1 MKLRISLQTRFL
13 LWTTLLLI
21 FLVASILFVIEQR
34 EVKTILEKS
43 KNEGMLTARN
53 IAYFNLER
61 VKWWDL
67 EPIKRNIEQNLSEKL
82 VYVIFYDRSR
92 RPLVANDSIK
102 ESEDVYCCSHLAENA
117 KEEDYFFELKD
128 FKWAGRTQKLLEIEI
143 PIFVEGSPA
152 KWGSVKVG
160 LSLAD
165 MDAEIRKTRLVLIL
179 IGSGGL
185 FLGLVG
191 ATLLARR
198 ISQPITKLVDGIIK
212 ISRGDFSHKLDI
224 SSHDE
229 IGNLAQSFNEMS
241 EKLLLT
247 REQMEEAHKK
257 LIQAE
262 KLASIGRISAT
273 IAHEIRNPL
282 TSLKLNIQKIGQ
294 NDSLDKMEKEHLL
307 LAQEGISQIEKFIKE
322 LLNFTRVSE
331 LNRARFS
338 LEQVLEESVK
348 MLMDSLQQRKITLE
362 RNFESPLPEM
372 FVDGDKL
379 RQVFLNIL
387 RNAYEA
393 IEGEGKISLSLSLVK
408 ENRLNKIRIKISD
421 NGCGIPEK
429 DWENIFEP
437 FFTTK
442 PSGFGLGLSNA
453 RKIIEQH
460 KGMIRVVKKRGRGT
474 SFEIVIPC
482 EEEQ

>member
-1 MKLRISLQTRFL
+1 VKLRISLQTRFL